1 MSAIDQYVERIPN
14 AELQEQLRIEIAR
27 LTKKKRFG
35 LVFENHLPD
44 NVIMPEVTIRRGTKV
59 ALRGKTPNDVYEVQS
74 ISEGEV
80 TCALVQDVESEMA
93 RQLTSGIDTRTA
105 VCRHLVTLEDK
116 VFPLNDLVAVAQRGD
131 VIYPYLKP
139 MDSVENAPDSG
150 LWHTLIEADNYHAL
164 QTLAYLYPGMVDCIY
179 IDPPY
184 NKPDSHDWKYNCDY
198 VDGTDSYRHS
208 KWLSM
213 IEARLKIAKKL
224 LNPEDSVLIVTIDEL
239 EYHHLGCLLE
249 QMFPEA
255 RIQMITSVISAK
267 GVVRAGQFSRVEE
280 YLFIVELGNSH
291 ITQSELNMLD
301 GEIKK
306 ESNRQIEWLGFRRR
320 APQAKRESRP
330 NQFYPV
336 YVDVNKGTIHSIGDV
351 VERGV
356 DRNSIPVP
364 EGCVALWPLN
374 KDGDERLWS
383 LVADQAKINWQKGYI
398 KVNWNKK
405 KGSGTVYYLAEG
417 TINDIEEGKAT
428 TLGYNNDG
436 SINAIYYV
444 IGTTPPK
451 RVWNMNTHNAETYG
465 TNLLSAFIGE
475 RFSYPKS
482 LYAVHDTIRFFVAN
496 KPEAL
501 ILDFFAGSGT
511 TLHAVN
517 LLNKEDGGNRRCIMV
532 TNNEIG
538 EPKEKELKPLGFRP
552 GDEEWEKWGI
562 ARYVNWPRTK
572 CSIQGVDV
580 KGKPI
585 QGDYITSLTETKKTD
600 RKFTQINFLPAD
612 ANKKQKKALVTLI
625 NKQKDIKLPTLTED
639 VPFLV
644 SEDDDFNASILFDI
658 TEAEAWLEAL
668 DGNSH
673 ITNFYIVVE
682 KDAAYKRVKTEAS
695 ELMGQ
700 IEETIPVKTPMSD
713 GFKANAAF
721 FKLGF
726 LDKRSVARG
735 RQLQELL
742 PLLWMKA
749 GAVGKYPKKMTG
761 DYAFMPENRMAILTD
776 ERFFPRFK
784 KELAEHQE
792 IEVVY
797 LITDSQSAY
806 LAMVEEL
813 KDVKTYQ
820 LYRDYLEN
828 FRINYATK

>member
-1 MSAIDQYVERIPN
+1 MAAIDQYIERIPN
-14 AELQEQLRIEIAR
+14 HELQEQIKDEVAR

-35 LVFENHLPD
+35 LVYENHLPD

-59 ALRGKTPNDVYEVQS
+59 TLRGNTPNDVYEVQE
-74 ISEGEV
+74 IEG
-80 TCALVQDVESEMA
+80 DN
-93 RQLTSGIDTRTA
+93 A
-105 VCRHLVTLEDK
+105 VCRHLVSFADK
-116 VFPLNDLVAVAQRGD
+116 IFPLGDLVAVAQRGD

-139 MDSVENAPDSG
+139 MDSVENAPDSD

-164 QTLAYLYPGMVDCIY
+164 QTLTYLYPGMVDCIY

-198 VDGTDSYRHS
+198 VDGTDAYRHS

-213 IEARLKIAKKL
+213 MEARLKIAKKL
-224 LNPEDSVLIVTIDEL
+224 LNPNDSVLIVTIDEL

-267 GVVRAGQFSRVEE
+267 GVVRTGQFSRVEE
-280 YLFIVELGNSH
+280 YVYIVELGDSNL
-291 ITQSELNMLD
+291 TQFELNMLD
-301 GEIKK
+301 AEIKK
-306 ESNRQIEWLGFRRR
+306 ESNRGIEWLGFRRR

-330 NQFYPV
+330 NQFYPIF
-336 YVDVNKGTIHSIGDV
+336 VDKSRGIIHSIGGV

-356 DRNSIPVP
+356 DRNTIPVP
-364 EGCVALWPLN
+364 NGCIAIWPLN

-383 LVADQAKINWQKGYI
+383 LVADQAKVNWRKGYI

-405 KGSGTVYYLAEG
+405 KESGTVYYLAEG
-417 TINDIEEGKAT
+417 TISDIENHVAT
-428 TLGYNNDG
+428 TLGYKFDG
-436 SINAIYYV
+436 SIIAFYSV

-451 RVWNMNTHNAETYG
+451 RVWNMYTHNAETYG
-465 TNLLSAFIGE
+465 TSLLSSFIGE
-475 RFSYPKS
+475 RFQYPKS

-496 KPEAL
+496 KPDAL

-517 LLNKEDGGNRRCIMV
+517 LLNKEDGGHRRCIMV

-538 EPKEKELKPLGFRP
+538 EPKEKELRP
-552 GDEEWEKWGI
+552 QGIRLGDEEWEKWGI

-572 CSIQGVDV
+572 CSILGEDV
-580 KGKPI
+580 NGKPI
-585 QGDYITSLTETKKTD
+585 VGDYITSQTETKLTD
-600 RKFTQINFLPAD
+600 RKFTQINFLTAE
-612 ANKKQKKALVTLI
+612 ATKKQKKALVTLI
-625 NKQKDIKLPTLTED
+625 NKQKDVKLPTMSDD

-644 SEDDDFNASILFDI
+644 TEDDSYNASILFD
-658 TEAEAWLEAL
+658 TNEAEAWMEAL

-673 ITNFYIVVE
+673 ITNFYIVAE
-682 KDAAYKRVKTEAS
+682 KDADFKRIKAEVS
-695 ELMGQ
+695 ETMGQ
-700 IEETIPVKTPMSD
+700 IEETIPVKIPMSD

-749 GAVGKYPKKMTG
+749 GAIGKCPKNFTG
-761 DYAFMPENRMAILTD
+761 DYAILPDNRMAILTD
-776 ERFFPRFK
+776 EAFFVRFK
-784 KELAEHQE
+784 EDISQHPE
-792 IEVVY
+792 IKVVY
-797 LITDSQSAY
+797 LITDSQNAY
-806 LAMVEEL
+806 LAMTNEL
-813 KDVKTYQ
+813 KGMKTFQ
-820 LYRDYLEN
+820 LYRDYLDN